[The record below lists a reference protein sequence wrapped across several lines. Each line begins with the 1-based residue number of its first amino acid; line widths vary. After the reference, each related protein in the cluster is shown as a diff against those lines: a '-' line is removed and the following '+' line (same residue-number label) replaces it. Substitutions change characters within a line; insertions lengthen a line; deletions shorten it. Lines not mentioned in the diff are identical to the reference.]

1 MDSRGIVLTYS
12 ESLKLG
18 IPFDRECPTDEDHP
32 LYDEHCSEKHVITR
46 KELEDDISAKTRKY
60 PKLFVPRNDRTVF
73 NSGFVRCPERVSL
86 IKFVSRSDF
95 YSVLVQFGHF
105 NHLYDVRRYYAGQL
119 AGCYVRYYLF
129 GVY

>member
-86 IKFVSRSDF
+86 TVFVPLIYF

-105 NHLYDVRRYYAGQL
+105 NHLYDVRRYYAG
-119 AGCYVRYYLF
+119 
-129 GVY
+129 